1 MGIFLNSNGYYYVE
15 LTLNNKRVQKSMLT
29 PSIKRLSS

>member
-15 LTLNNKRVQKSMLT
+15 LTLNKKRVQKSLRT
-29 PSIKRLSS
+29 K